1 MTVIQWTKSNVLQGV
16 KGFPIYHHISMKIT
30 TISLRPPTN
39 SGAQISASFT
49 GFRICKKYLHIFEGL
64 GSHTPVSLKK
74 ANKKMEVFCSSPL
87 WNMNFGRSKIDFI
100 WSVWSFWDMIWKDVS
115 FLSVDKQFR
124 LQLWASFHAKF
135 GRKDKS
141 FIQVK
146 KCKKKWMHPLYPL
159 SNK

>member
-1 MTVIQWTKSNVLQGV
+1 MLHHHFPYTTYQLRCQNLRIVHRIQNL
-16 KGFPIYHHISMKIT
+16 P
-30 TISLRPPTN
+30 
-39 SGAQISASFT
+39 
-49 GFRICKKYLHIFEGL
+49 KYLHIFWGL
-64 GSHTPVSLKK
+64 GSHTPVCLKK

-100 WSVWSFWDMIWKDVS
+100 LSFWSFRDMIWKDVS

-141 FIQVK
+141 FIQVT
-146 KCKKKWMHPLYPL
+146 KCKKKIDASPISTFQQIKTIFFNLNCTHT
-159 SNK
+159 